1 MMQDDN
7 EAVTS
12 PLYTGFPSDQ
22 DDANG
27 GSVADGTFAY
37 DDDYSEITVP
47 HTPSV
52 VTRIRYGQ
60 DEDSAHDKISVS
72 SSFMNYSY
80 SNNYED
86 NSTIATATVAK
97 ARQNGEFVDTASS
110 VGFNS
115 TMADIDIGAES
126 QGRGRPAPLNV
137 TDIMQSGDDELEDSR
152 RERLN
157 CIPAWVANASN
168 SIKFVIVLA
177 TAMFLASVALV
188 SISLM
193 NTLHEKEWNNCPD
206 FDESRSMWKNAF
218 VNFEENWNM
227 ETRGYTVER
236 QNDREENFAFAYKD
250 AVYVGLN
257 MVTGIIRDQTE
268 WDSRLDDNMRWVE
281 ENVEKNLDAK
291 LIVMFGSA
299 GVIDKN
305 DRFFTSLEAK
315 ANEWARDGRTNLH
328 FLYVK
333 QSSTDLAHF
342 DNVRGMSN
350 LSVLNI
356 ESDQWPPTKL
366 SIDTERYKMTF
377 DDTMWFEEGSDS

>member
-1 MMQDDN
+1 LPKEHGQFIIHLGN
-7 EAVTS
+7 WGNQSSKKCYQQAYERI
-12 PLYTGFPSDQ
+12 
-22 DDANG
+22 
-27 GSVADGTFAY
+27 ADEY
-37 DDDYSEITVP
+37 
-47 HTPSV
+47 
-52 VTRIRYGQ
+52 
-60 DEDSAHDKISVS
+60 
-72 SSFMNYSY
+72 
-80 SNNYED
+80 
-86 NSTIATATVAK
+86 
-97 ARQNGEFVDTASS
+97 
-110 VGFNS
+110 
-115 TMADIDIGAES
+115 
-126 QGRGRPAPLNV
+126 
-137 TDIMQSGDDELEDSR
+137 
-152 RERLN
+152 
-157 CIPAWVANASN
+157 SN
-168 SIKFVIVLA
+168 SIVPVFFVPGR
-177 TAMFLASVALV
+177 
-188 SISLM
+188 
-193 NTLHEKEWNNCPD
+193 KEWNNCPD

-281 ENVEKNLDAK
+281 ENVENNLDAK

-377 DDTMWFEEGSDS
+377 DDTMWFEEGSDSS